1 MKCQRTIQLLAGLA
15 ALIIVA
21 TSCGDD
27 GDETTPASPTGGP
40 SAPEMT
46 TLEEG
51 TLTVGSDIPFPPF
64 EFREGGDETGFDVE
78 LVEEIASRLGLA
90 EITWVDTAFDTI
102 FVNLAGAQF
111 DVAAS
116 ATTITPDREEMV
128 NFTIPYYRAQQALA
142 INTEA
147 TPDIQS
153 TDDLSDGDTVAV
165 QRGTTG
171 ELWARENL
179 EAQGVEVRSFPEALD
194 TYTAL
199 EAANV
204 TGVIFDEPSVAEEV
218 GRRPGLEL
226 VQPIDT
232 GEEYGFAVNPDNEAL
247 LEAMN
252 TELQAMIDDGTYQ
265 QIYDKWFPEAPAG
278 SVATE

>member
-1 MKCQRTIQLLAGLA
+1 MRYRRTIQLIAGLA
-15 ALIIVA
+15 ALMIMS
-21 TSCGDD
+21 TGCGDD
-27 GDETTPASPTGGP
+27 DAETAPESPTGTT
-40 SAPEMT
+40 AEIT
-46 TLEEG
+46 TLEQG

-64 EFREGGDETGFDVE
+64 EFREGGEETGFDVE
-78 LVEEIASRLGLA
+78 VVEEIASRLGLA
-90 EITWVDTAFDTI
+90 EVTWVDTAFDTI

-111 DVAAS
+111 DAAAS
-116 ATTITPDREEMV
+116 ATTITPEREEMV

-142 INTEA
+142 INTDA
-147 TPDIQS
+147 TPEIQS
-153 TDDLSDGDTVAV
+153 TDDLSEGDTVAV

-179 EAQGVEVRSFPEALD
+179 EGQGVEVRSFPEALD

-226 VQPIDT
+226 VEPIDT

-265 QIYDKWFPEAPAG
+265 QIYDEWFPEAPAG